1 MRANTFR
8 VTIFLII
15 SLLAGQSM
23 QAQKDEPF
31 TCFNA
36 QEIKFPLSENDFEKS
51 QILMND
57 TKLNALY
64 YLYQD
69 KYTFWYKFIATED
82 VRIEFSVSPSNMDDR
97 YRAVA
102 FQYDGKG
109 FCDKLVNK
117 GVKPLN
123 LKREALFTEN
133 SILYKNIIEAAKGD
147 TFYISVLSLNS
158 EDCGHYLYMEANNEQ
173 LSLHAI
179 HRPCYNFQYLD
190 VPDFS
195 SSRQD
200 LQDVDL
206 ELELSELTTADS
218 AAVEPDVFAA
228 ITTVEVQSQEE
239 GVLNVGDKLVLNQ
252 VFFYSNTY
260 ALKPG
265 SEEELNQLLA
275 FLEVNESISIEIQG
289 HTANDTELI
298 VPDPQFKKQGKAW
311 NFKGSALK
319 LSELR
324 AKAVQDY
331 LIEGGIDKKRLTAKG
346 FGASQKRVANAST
359 FEESEK
365 NMRVEALIIKQ

>member
-1 MRANTFR
+1 MRSNTSQVIILVILF
-8 VTIFLII
+8 FLVGH
-15 SLLAGQSM
+15 STK
-23 QAQKDEPF
+23 AQTEAPF
-31 TCFNA
+31 TCFDA
-36 QEIKFPLSENDFEKS
+36 QEIKFPLGENNFEKS

-82 VRIEFSVSPSNMDDR
+82 ITIEFSVSPSNIDDR
-97 YRAVA
+97 YTAVA
-102 FQYDGKG
+102 FQYDGKD

-117 GVKPLN
+117 GVKPLS

-133 SILYKNIIEAAKGD
+133 SILYKNIIEAEKGD

-158 EDCGHYLYMEANNEQ
+158 EDCGHYLYMEANNDK

-206 ELELSELTTADS
+206 ELVLSELIAADTV
-218 AAVEPDVFAA
+218 AVEPDVFAT
-228 ITTVEVQSQEE
+228 ITTVEIQSQEE
-239 GVLNVGDKLVLNQ
+239 GVLNVGDKLVLNE

-265 SEEELNQLLA
+265 SEEELDQLLA
-275 FLEVNESISIEIQG
+275 FLVVNESISVEIQG
-289 HTANDTELI
+289 HSANDTELI

-319 LSELR
+319 LSEMR
-324 AKAVQDY
+324 AKAVEEY